1 MRTEEE
7 ITTLVLQVA
16 LANEHIRAVLLTGSR
31 ANANIKR
38 DSLQD
43 FDIIYIV
50 TQIDAFIS
58 DHGWIDVFGER
69 LIMQLPDEM
78 LMGKKDPHVFHY
90 LMLFTDGNRIDL
102 TLYPLNRLVYL
113 LQEESLLKVL
123 LDKENSIQ
131 LPPSREKKY
140 LIKPPAEKG
149 FKDCCNEFWWV
160 STYVA
165 KGLWR
170 KEVVYAKGMLEGPVR
185 AMFFQMLEW
194 TIGVRT
200 SFTVSFG
207 KSGRNLQQH
216 LSSRFYDK
224 ILATYPDGNIENIW
238 KALFLMAELFDE
250 IANEVANAMQFF
262 YYAEEANNVKSYLK
276 SIHVMP

>member
-50 TQIDAFIS
+50 TQIDTFIS

-170 KEVVYAKGMLEGPVR
+170 KEVVYAKDMLEGPVR

-194 TIGVRT
+194 TVGVRT